1 MTVGAVVWAVIGAWW
16 VAWLAA
22 TALLRALPGPLRV
35 LQTLVGSWLGRAI
48 ALAAWGGAG
57 WHLFCQRP

>member
-1 MTVGAVVWAVIGAWW
+1 MTVGGIVWAVIGGAWA
-16 VAWLAA
+16 VWLVVTVVVPRLPTIAQVV
-22 TALLRALPGPLRV
+22 RAFL
-35 LQTLVGSWLGRAI
+35 GSWLGRFL

>member
-1 MTVGAVVWAVIGAWW
+1 VTVGAVVWAVIGGAWA
-16 VAWLAA
+16 VWLVVTAA
-22 TALLRALPGPLRV
+22 VRPLPSVLRV
-35 LQTLVGSWLGRAI
+35 VRAFCGSWAGRAI